1 MPAFAGMTT
10 KRLRSRRWRALIP
23 RGFIRGGFMSGGNI
37 VTQLFL
43 PLSLAFI
50 MLSLGL
56 ALVVD
61 DFKRVATAPK
71 AFFIGATGQMVMLP
85 ALGWVVATLWPMD
98 PALKVGVIIL
108 AACPSGATS
117 NLLTHLAKGDT
128 ALAVSLTAIIS
139 ITSVFTMPVIVSVA
153 IQHFMA
159 TDAAPSISV
168 TGTIAGVFLVT
179 NLPVMTGM
187 AIRHFQPALAL
198 RLETPSRH
206 IASVLFVLIIG
217 GAVYSERANIAGYFA
232 QAGLAMLVLNLAI
245 MAGAWALSNLSG
257 LNERQRTA
265 IVIECGMQN
274 GTLAIFVAVTLLG
287 STTMMVPGG
296 IYSLIMFGTAGLF
309 MFFIL
314 RNAKR

>member
-1 MPAFAGMTT
+1 
-10 KRLRSRRWRALIP
+10 
-23 RGFIRGGFMSGGNI
+23 MSGGNI

-71 AFFIGATGQMVMLP
+71 AFFIGAFGQMVMLP
-85 ALGWVVATLWPMD
+85 ALGWTVASLWPMD
-98 PALKVGVIIL
+98 PALKVGIVIL

-128 ALAVSLTAIIS
+128 ALAVSLTAVIS
-139 ITSVFTMPVIVSVA
+139 IVSVFTMPVIVSVA

-168 TGTIAGVFLVT
+168 AGTIVGVFLVT
-179 NLPVMTGM
+179 NVPVLTGM
-187 AIRHFQPALAL
+187 AMRHFQPALAMQ
-198 RLETPSRH
+198 LETPSRH
-206 IASVLFVLIIG
+206 IASLLFVLIIG
-217 GAVYSERANIAGYFA
+217 GAIYSERENIAGYFA
-232 QAGLAMLVLNLAI
+232 QSGLAMLTLNLAV
-245 MAGAWALSNLSG
+245 MAGAWILANVSG
-257 LNERQRTA
+257 LNPRQRTA
-265 IVIECGMQN
+265 IVIECGLQN
-274 GTLAIFVAVTLLG
+274 GTLAIFVAATLLG

-296 IYSLIMFGTAGLF
+296 IYSLIMFATAGVF
-309 MFFIL
+309 MWFVL
-314 RNAKR
+314 KRKA

>member
-1 MPAFAGMTT
+1 
-10 KRLRSRRWRALIP
+10 
-23 RGFIRGGFMSGGNI
+23 MSGNV

-61 DFKRVATAPK
+61 DFKRVVTAPR
-71 AFFIGATGQMVMLP
+71 AFFIGAFGQMVMLP
-85 ALGWVVATLWPMD
+85 ALGWIVASLWPMD

-117 NLLTHLAKGDT
+117 NLLTHLSKGDT
-128 ALAVSLTAIIS
+128 ALAVSLTAVIS
-139 ITSVFTMPVIVSVA
+139 VLSVFTMPVIVSLA

-168 TGTIAGVFLVT
+168 TGTIAGVFMVT
-179 NLPVMTGM
+179 NIPVMTGM
-187 AIRHFQPALAL
+187 AMRHFSPKLAL
-198 RLETPSRH
+198 KLETPARH
-206 IASVLFVLIIG
+206 IASVLFVLIIV
-217 GAVYSERANIAGYFA
+217 GAVWSERENIAGYFQ
-232 QAGLAMLVLNLAI
+232 QAGLAMLVLNLAV
-245 MAGAWALSNLSG
+245 MAGAWILANATG
-257 LNERQRTA
+257 LNPRQRIA
-265 IVIECGMQN
+265 IVIECGLQN

-296 IYSLIMFGTAGLF
+296 IYSLIMFATAGVF
-309 MFFIL
+309 MYVVL
-314 RNAKR
+314 RRAKPATGA

>member
-1 MPAFAGMTT
+1 MT
-10 KRLRSRRWRALIP
+10 
-23 RGFIRGGFMSGGNI
+23 GNI

-71 AFFIGATGQMVMLP
+71 AFFIGALGQMVMLP
-85 ALGWVVATLWPMD
+85 ALGWLIATLWTMD

-128 ALAVSLTAIIS
+128 ALAVSLTAVIS
-139 ITSVFTMPVIVSVA
+139 IASVFTMPVIVSAA

-179 NLPVMTGM
+179 NVPVLTGM
-187 AIRHFQPALAL
+187 ALRHFQPALAL
-198 RLETPSRH
+198 KLETPARH
-206 IASVLFVLIIG
+206 VASVLFVLIIV
-217 GAVYSERANIAGYFA
+217 GAVYSERANIAGYFS
-232 QAGLAMLVLNLAI
+232 QSGLAMLTLNLSV
-245 MAGAWALSNLSG
+245 MAGAWILANISG
-257 LNERQRTA
+257 LNPRQRIA
-265 IVIECGMQN
+265 IVIECGLQN
-274 GTLAIFVAVTLLG
+274 GTLAIFVAATLLG
-287 STTMMVPGG
+287 STAMMVPGG
-296 IYSLIMFGTAGLF
+296 IYSLIMFATAGVF
-309 MFFIL
+309 MYLVL
-314 RNAKR
+314 RRAPD

>member
-1 MPAFAGMTT
+1 
-10 KRLRSRRWRALIP
+10 
-23 RGFIRGGFMSGGNI
+23 MSGNV

-61 DFKRVATAPK
+61 DFKRVVTAPK
-71 AFFIGATGQMVMLP
+71 AFVIGAFGQMVMLP
-85 ALGWVVATLWPMD
+85 ALGWLVAALWPMD
-98 PALKVGVIIL
+98 PALKVGVVIL

-128 ALAVSLTAIIS
+128 ALAVSLTAVIS
-139 ITSVFTMPVIVSVA
+139 VVSVFTMPVIVSVA

-159 TDAAPSISV
+159 TDAAPTISV
-168 TGTIAGVFLVT
+168 AGTIVGVFMVT
-179 NLPVMTGM
+179 NIPVMTGM
-187 AIRHFQPALAL
+187 AMRHFQPALAL
-198 RLETPSRH
+198 KLETPARH
-206 IASVLFVLIIG
+206 VASVLFVLIIV

-232 QAGLAMLVLNLAI
+232 QSGLAMLILNLSV
-245 MAGAWALSNLSG
+245 MAGAWILAGATG

-265 IVIECGMQN
+265 IVIECGLQN
-274 GTLAIFVAVTLLG
+274 GTLAIFVSVTLLG

-296 IYSLIMFGTAGLF
+296 IYSLVMFGTAGVF
-309 MFFIL
+309 MFFVL
-314 RNAKR
+314 KRARLAAKP

>member
-1 MPAFAGMTT
+1 
-10 KRLRSRRWRALIP
+10 
-23 RGFIRGGFMSGGNI
+23 MSQNI

-61 DFKRVATAPK
+61 DFRRVVTAPR
-71 AFFIGATGQMVMLP
+71 AFFIGAIGQMVMLP
-85 ALGWVVATLWPMD
+85 ALGWLIASLWPMD

-117 NLLTHLAKGDT
+117 NLLTHLSKGDT
-128 ALAVSLTAIIS
+128 ALAVSLTAVIS
-139 ITSVFTMPVIVSVA
+139 VLSVFTMPVIVSLA

-168 TGTIAGVFLVT
+168 TGTIAGVFMVT
-179 NLPVMTGM
+179 NIPVMTGM
-187 AIRHFQPALAL
+187 ALRHFQPALAL
-198 RLETPSRH
+198 KLETPARH
-206 IASVLFVLIIG
+206 IASVLFVLIIF
-217 GAVYSERANIAGYFA
+217 GAVWSERENIAGYFA
-232 QAGLAMLVLNLAI
+232 QAGLAMLALNLAV
-245 MAGAWALSNLSG
+245 MAGAWLLSNIGG
-257 LNERQRTA
+257 LNPRQRIA
-265 IVIECGMQN
+265 IVIECGLQN

-296 IYSLIMFGTAGLF
+296 IYSLIMFATAGVF
-309 MFFIL
+309 MWVVL
-314 RNAKR
+314 RQARS